1 MSIYGCVQSK
11 SVMQRMLLH
20 SQEKLRNVRRDL
32 WEEKKLPTSQLTG
45 MQDNLVLSCCVLDYE
60 AGWP

>member
-1 MSIYGCVQSK
+1 MQSK

-32 WEEKKLPTSQLTG
+32 WEEKELPTSQLTG
-45 MQDNLVLSCCVLDYE
+45 MQDNLGLSCSVLDYE